1 VCTYTARGR
10 RGAKEGVLPTS
21 LVWRLA
27 DTAQGL
33 KSLRENQEKTPF
45 GALSDVLPY
54 VQHKSVPQRL
64 KPSYLTMGYGT
75 AEPVPFVQR
84 RFSLQLFRSRPEPVV
99 CAECASRA
107 NSPHRLDYC
116 PARLKVVP

>member
-1 VCTYTARGR
+1 VCAYSARGR

-27 DTAQGL
+27 DT
-33 KSLRENQEKTPF
+33 SLRENQEKTADSF
-45 GALSDVLPY
+45 GELSDVLPY

-64 KPSYLTMGYGT
+64 KPSYLTMGDGT

-99 CAECASRA
+99 CAECASRG
-107 NSPHRLDYC
+107 
-116 PARLKVVP
+116 